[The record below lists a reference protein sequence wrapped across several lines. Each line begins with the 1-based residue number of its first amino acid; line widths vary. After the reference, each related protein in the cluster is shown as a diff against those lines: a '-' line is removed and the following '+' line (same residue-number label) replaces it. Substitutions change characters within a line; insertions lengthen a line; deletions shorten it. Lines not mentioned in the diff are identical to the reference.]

1 MHINHS
7 GKTALVTGSTQG
19 IGLAIATGLANAGA
33 RVAINGRSEASV
45 QRAVEKISAAVDGA
59 DLIAIP
65 ADVTTEDGVAAL
77 RAVLPDVDILVNNL
91 GIFEAVPALE
101 IDDNSGAGSSRSTCW
116 LQQG

>member
-1 MHINHS
+1 M
-7 GKTALVTGSTQG
+7 
-19 IGLAIATGLANAGA
+19 AIATGLANAGGA

-91 GIFEAVPALE
+91 GIFFEAVPALE